1 MSRLE
6 KHLFSLS
13 EISPQTLSTF
23 PKVFRPECNITP
35 FFSGLGE
42 IPPDWHLV
50 SPGTAVC
57 LSLQCFSGL
66 PLHCT
71 VKPCPYPIYLRHS
84 YCYSY
89 STFAWLSSVPVLLVL
104 LALVHLQSSLVWVS
118 KPPSAILSG
127 PHNSPHAY
135 QPPPKYPP
143 NTDTTIH
150 NIFP

>member
-1 MSRLE
+1 MQ
-6 KHLFSLS
+6 HN
-13 EISPQTLSTF
+13 TL
-23 PKVFRPECNITP
+23 
-35 FFSGLGE
+35 FSGLGE
-42 IPPDWHLV
+42 IPPDWHPV

-66 PLHCT
+66 IPLHCK
-71 VKPCPYPIYLRHS
+71 VKSCPYPIYLRHS

-104 LALVHLQSSLVWVS
+104 LALVHLQCSLVWVS
-118 KPPSAILSG
+118 EPPSAILSG